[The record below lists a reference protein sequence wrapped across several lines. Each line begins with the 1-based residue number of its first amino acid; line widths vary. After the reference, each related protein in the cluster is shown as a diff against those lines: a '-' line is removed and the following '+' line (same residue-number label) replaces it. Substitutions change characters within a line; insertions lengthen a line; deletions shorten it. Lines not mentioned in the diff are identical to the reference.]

1 MDQPRTLVGV
11 RASSTCSFGTMPVAA
26 GSMANALLMGNPLLF
41 GLRALQQRDPRG
53 KVPPAVPDFHIRG
66 ERPVDFLPSAR
77 HPVSGM
83 LRDVEAVHGL
93 RHVALPGGV
102 DKVISSGPHDRLPRI
117 QGT

>member
-1 MDQPRTLVGV
+1 MWISRDPGRRPAIFHMLI
-11 RASSTCSFGTMPVAA
+11 RD
-26 GSMANALLMGNPLLF
+26 NARRRWQNGECLIHGNPLLC

-83 LRDVEAVHGL
+83 LRDVEAAHGL